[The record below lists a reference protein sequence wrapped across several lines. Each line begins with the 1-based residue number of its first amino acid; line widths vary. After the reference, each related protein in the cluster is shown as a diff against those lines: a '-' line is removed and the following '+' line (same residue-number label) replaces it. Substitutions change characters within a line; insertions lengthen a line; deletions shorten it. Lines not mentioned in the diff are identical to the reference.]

1 LHRFSCHT
9 DQRADLFPIVANPG
23 AREKFEYRASPIS
36 TARHDLPIGTT
47 STQTKELFMKMHLVM
62 AAAFAGLLSHAAFA
76 SSEGGDTWSELQ
88 PQSVARSTQPLAI
101 ATTGSS
107 TSPQSS
113 SIPASEGG
121 DTWSAL
127 QPQSVAGSARPPAI
141 ATSAPMT
148 SPQGFPVPASEGGD
162 TWSELHPQ
170 GAQNVRAFVTP
181 DARYRGG

>member
-1 LHRFSCHT
+1 
-9 DQRADLFPIVANPG
+9 
-23 AREKFEYRASPIS
+23 
-36 TARHDLPIGTT
+36 
-47 STQTKELFMKMHLVM
+47 MKMHLVM
-62 AAAFAGLLSHAAFA
+62 AATLAGLCSHAAFA
-76 SSEGGDTWSELQ
+76 RYDGGDTWSELQ
-88 PQSVARSTQPLAI
+88 PQSVARSTGSLAI
-101 ATTGSS
+101 ATAASS
-107 TSPQSS
+107 PSPQIA